1 MLNRRYLR
9 IKVMQNIFAFFQCR
23 QSDYHLA
30 MDLIREEFKPDLN
43 SMEVQDPEKLEE
55 DRKAASAL
63 FADNFEEKQFVGSEK
78 HSPVQVNSAQGALQY
93 YDKLVKQDINHLR
106 KGMLA
111 ETEKIGERYLEFL
124 LLLAGLGEHVRNERD
139 KRIELGRPSLLNETN
154 WINNRL
160 LELLAKNKPLQVAAI
175 KYNLHWD
182 EDQDFVKQLYK
193 EVLLNDET
201 YKNYLQKS
209 PVSFEDD
216 KQIVLYIVKKILF
229 KHDVV
234 DSFMGNRD
242 LFWTENK
249 EVLKS
254 MVQRTIKSLEET
266 STDQHE
272 LAELSYN
279 WEDDKEFFI
288 DLFNQ
293 SLQGEKEYEEMI
305 SQKSKNWDVE
315 RIAMLDRV
323 ILIMA
328 LCEMI
333 NFSSIPV
340 KVTIN
345 EYIELS
351 KKYSTPKSKFFVNGV
366 LDVLSTELQE
376 KGIIK
381 KSGRGLIDNK

>member
-1 MLNRRYLR
+1 
-9 IKVMQNIFAFFQCR
+9 MQNIFAFFQCR

-63 FADNFEEKQFVGSEK
+63 FAENFEQKQLMGTDK
-78 HSPVQVNSAQGALQY
+78 YSPVQVNSAQGAVQY
-93 YDKLVKQDINHLR
+93 YDKLVKQDVSHLR
-106 KGMLA
+106 KAMLA
-111 ETEKIGERYLEFL
+111 ETEKIAERYLEFL
-124 LLLAGLGEHVRNERD
+124 LLLPELAKYVRNERD
-139 KRIELGRPSLLNETN
+139 KRIQAGRRALLDETN
-154 WINNRL
+154 WINNRV
-160 LELLAKNKPLQVAAI
+160 LELLANNKPLQVASI
-175 KYNLHWD
+175 KFNLHWD
-182 EDQDFVKQLYK
+182 EGQDFVRELYK

-216 KQIVLYIVKKILF
+216 KQIVLYIIKKILF
-229 KHDVV
+229 KHEVV
-234 DSFMGNRD
+234 DSFMGSRD

-254 MVQRTIKSLEET
+254 MVQRTVKAFEET

-293 SLQGEKEYEEMI
+293 SLRGEKEYEEMI

-376 KGIIK
+376 KGIIR